1 MALHRR
7 APSPCAAVTLSTF
20 PARVCLQQLVTSVLA
35 GMLFALLPLVYRVM
49 VLCLG
54 EPRVHSVMEEYWQH
68 TLPEPYARREA
79 ARFAQYVR
87 DQRLPVPHL
96 DEVLAYEVA
105 SMDAVATGTAVQV
118 PFSCDPRS
126 IINPL
131 RAGRR
136 PGVIAE
142 GRYELTVTP

>member
-1 MALHRR
+1 MFMKKMILSVFFSSRR
-7 APSPCAAVTLSTF
+7 RHTRCA
-20 PARVCLQQLVTSVLA
+20 LVTVVQTC
-35 GMLFALLPLVYRVM
+35 ALPIF
-49 VLCLG
+49 
-54 EPRVHSVMEEYWQH
+54 HSVMEEYWQH
-68 TLPEPYARREA
+68 TLPEPYAGREA

>member
-1 MALHRR
+1 
-7 APSPCAAVTLSTF
+7 
-20 PARVCLQQLVTSVLA
+20 
-35 GMLFALLPLVYRVM
+35 
-49 VLCLG
+49 
-54 EPRVHSVMEEYWQH
+54 MEEYWQH
-68 TLPEPYARREA
+68 TRPDPYAGREA

-105 SMDAVATGTAVQV
+105 SMHAVATGTAVQV

-136 PGVIAE
+136 PGVIAD
-142 GRYELTVTP
+142 GRYELTVTHSKWKSRVGTYSELSMPPKRKSAG